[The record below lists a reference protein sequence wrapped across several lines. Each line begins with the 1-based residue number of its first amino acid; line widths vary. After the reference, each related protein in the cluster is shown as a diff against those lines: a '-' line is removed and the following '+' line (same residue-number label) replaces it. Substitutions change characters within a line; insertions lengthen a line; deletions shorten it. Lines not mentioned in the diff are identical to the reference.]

1 MPRSCKYK
9 AIADE
14 SISLKYILD
23 KAKPAQTVS
32 YNSLPAIIHLYL
44 HDLGLLKYANSKYL
58 PGISILLVISII
70 EFAGFGEMITD
81 PAGS

>member
-44 HDLGLLKYANSKYL
+44 HDLGL
-58 PGISILLVISII
+58 SIMQVKTPKNFL
-70 EFAGFGEMITD
+70 
-81 PAGS
+81 